1 MKMMKKFA
9 AAVCAAA
16 MAFSGMA
23 ALNASAVYYPP
34 VGTHIVA
41 KCAPAS
47 VNYRPYDDRYGRTDL
62 LAVHK
67 GNGIYELEVGYVKN
81 TGKFA
86 GGKAY
91 RCGDVNLD
99 GSITVDDAMD
109 AMDIASLYLSG
120 LNPLNYGYTN
130 EQCWVAAVTS
140 PFSKNVT
147 MLDAQVILEYVN
159 YRKKNPTHF
168 TSGIEFYITSHDL
181 NTTSANRWVKVTN
194 AYVNCLLNGNKN
206 DSEMMYI
213 TIR

>member
-16 MAFSGMA
+16 MAVSSMA

-34 VGTHIVA
+34 VGTIIVA

-47 VNYRPYDDRYGRTDL
+47 VNYRPYDDRYGRSEIIGR
-62 LAVHK
+62 HK
-67 GNGIYELEVGYVKN
+67 GNGIYEMGGYYKE

-86 GGKAY
+86 GGKVY
-91 RCGDVNLD
+91 QCGDVDLD
-99 GSITVDDAMD
+99 GSVTADDAMA

-140 PFSKNVT
+140 PFNKNVT

-159 YRKKNPTHF
+159 YKKKYPNRW
-168 TSGIEFYITSHDL
+168 GRIEYYIVNHDAK
-181 NTTSANRWVKVTN
+181 TTCANRWVKVTN
-194 AYVNCLLNGNKN
+194 AYVNCLLDGNKN
-206 DSEMMYI
+206 DTEMMYV